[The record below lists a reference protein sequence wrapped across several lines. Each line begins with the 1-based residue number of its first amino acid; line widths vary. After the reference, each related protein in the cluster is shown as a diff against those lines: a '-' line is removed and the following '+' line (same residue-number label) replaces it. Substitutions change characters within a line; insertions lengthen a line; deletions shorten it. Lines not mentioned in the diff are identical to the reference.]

1 VVAAPTDDLVVDGRI
16 RIPAADLVERFT
28 TSGGPGGQHA
38 NRSST
43 RVELSLDLTTC
54 GGLNDVERR
63 RLLDRLGSRVVV
75 HAGEERSQSRNR
87 ALARRR
93 LAAVV
98 RNALVVR
105 RNRRATRPTR
115 ASVDRRLSDKRRRS
129 ETKRSR
135 RRPTDDG

>member
-1 VVAAPTDDLVVDGRI
+1 MSAPTDDLLVDGRI

-54 GGLNDVERR
+54 GGFNDTERAR
-63 RLLDRLGSRVVV
+63 VVGHLGTRVVV

-93 LAAVV
+93 LAAVL
-98 RNALVVR
+98 RNALLVR
-105 RNRRATRPTR
+105 RNRRPTRPTPS
-115 ASVDRRLSDKRRRS
+115 SVDRRLGDKRRRS
-129 ETKRSR
+129 ETKQAR
-135 RRPTDDG
+135 RRPTAED